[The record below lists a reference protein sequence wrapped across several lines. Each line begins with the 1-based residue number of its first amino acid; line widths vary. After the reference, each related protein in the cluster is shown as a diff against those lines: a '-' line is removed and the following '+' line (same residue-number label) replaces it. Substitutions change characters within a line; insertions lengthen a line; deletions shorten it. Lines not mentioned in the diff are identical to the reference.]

1 MIQKRFFVQL
11 PFPLPRRSSFPFFCL
26 PCFVPRTLS
35 NREKSFPLLSIL
47 DKNLTRQCRIQRDIH
62 SGHLHERCP
71 LNREPIKLIL
81 FTSFLPFLSPLQRL
95 NFVTSTIHTSRFL
108 FFPIPRSSYIPCVFR
123 FFLAHYL
130 TPFTHSTTLH
140 SISFSLS
147 LSLVLVGFSLFS
159 LSLSLCTD
167 CELRII
173 NDKLRSNLRYL
184 RQCFFILYRVFSR
197 KK

>member
-1 MIQKRFFVQL
+1 MIQKRFFVQP
-11 PFPLPRRSSFPFFCL
+11 PFLFPCRSSFPFFCL

-47 DKNLTRQCRIQRDIH
+47 DKNLTRQCRDQRDIH

-81 FTSFLPFLSPLQRL
+81 FTSFPFSFSSIVFKFCHLYD
-95 NFVTSTIHTSRFL
+95 THTSHFL
-108 FFPIPRSSYIPCVFR
+108 FSPILPSSYIPCVYR
-123 FFLAHYL
+123 YFLAHYL
-130 TPFTHSTTLH
+130 IPFTHSITLH
-140 SISFSLS
+140 SISFS
-147 LSLVLVGFSLFS
+147 LSLVLVGFSLF
-159 LSLSLCTD
+159 SLSLCTD